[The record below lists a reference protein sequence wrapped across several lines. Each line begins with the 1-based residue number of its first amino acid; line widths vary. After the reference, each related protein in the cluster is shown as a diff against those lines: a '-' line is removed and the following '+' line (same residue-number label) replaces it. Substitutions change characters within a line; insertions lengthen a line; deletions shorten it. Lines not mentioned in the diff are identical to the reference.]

1 MHKTKKLEKVKS
13 PAHAGNR
20 RLEPSNLGELT
31 MSGRMKK
38 QQLYYLFFA
47 NFAILFVGMGVFP
60 ILPLYAIE
68 FGAKPSFIGIYLAI
82 TYLSITIGSMLTGYL
97 SSKFGIKSLFIGSGI
112 AGIPVLV
119 LMGYVQSLWQVVF
132 LTSIIWFV
140 GGIGVGLAGV
150 FTGYYAEKKDRGK
163 SFSFQSLS
171 SPVSAIIGG
180 AIVGYILEVYSY
192 QAMFIVSAIIW
203 TIWPALGLWKIQYM
217 APVPQITPGKAKLEK
232 KESLSKSFILI
243 LAITLLAALTVN
255 ASRLGLSISME
266 SLNFSAAEV
275 SSTTVAGGIASIPAI
290 LLIGSLT
297 DRFGRSKSIA
307 LGLLLTVAGSII
319 LVFAT
324 QLWHFWT
331 ASAFLL
337 VSLAT
342 NGSVTS
348 ALITDMLPASELKNK
363 LPLTNTMRYIASI
376 ISFGGAGYVLEMLG
390 PDFLYGA
397 AAVLPI
403 AAVLLTI
410 RLNTTNQGSLP
421 GQQAV
426 PKKARQTTMVSQ
438 EQPVPCQ

>member
-1 MHKTKKLEKVKS
+1 
-13 PAHAGNR
+13 
-20 RLEPSNLGELT
+20 
-31 MSGRMKK
+31 MSGSMKK
-38 QQLYYLFFA
+38 QQLYYLFIV

-112 AGIPVLV
+112 AGIPALI

-163 SFSFQSLS
+163 SFSIQSLS
-171 SPVSAIIGG
+171 SPISAIIGG
-180 AIVGYILEVYSY
+180 AIVGYLLEVYSY
-192 QAMFIVSAIIW
+192 QAMFLVSAIIW
-203 TIWPALGLWKIQYM
+203 MIWPVLGLWRIQYN
-217 APVPQITPGKAKLEK
+217 APAPRSTSGKVKAEK
-232 KESLSKSFILI
+232 KESQSKSFVVI

-266 SLNFSAAEV
+266 ALNFSPGEV

-290 LLIGSLT
+290 LLFGSLT
-297 DRFGRSKSIA
+297 DRLGRSKSIA

-319 LVFAT
+319 LFFAT
-324 QLWHFWT
+324 QLWHFWA

-337 VSLAT
+337 ISLAT
-342 NGSVTS
+342 NGSVTA
-348 ALITDMLPASELKNK
+348 ALITDMLPASDLKNK

-376 ISFGGAGYVLEMLG
+376 ISFGGTGYVLEMLG
-390 PDFLYGA
+390 PKFLYITA
-397 AAVLPI
+397 AALPFT
-403 AAVLLTI
+403 AVLLTT
-410 RLNTTNQGSLP
+410 RLKTSNRGTLP
-421 GQQAV
+421 RPQVV
-426 PKKARQTTMVSQ
+426 PDKTAQTTMVSQ